1 MSKLGKR
8 SFDEVEEEVKEKVDD
23 VEEVVPTLTTPME
36 KRPCYDEEKVDE
48 VVSTASLAE
57 ATVAP
62 TVLTMPIS
70 DNMRDLLVKI
80 LKLVM
85 SHQYIGAGFEGQT
98 KFAHYI
104 GTFWMYA
111 KINPTTAAFHFE
123 LCELYGNSFN
133 SEFYKRVRPEQGIIL
148 VVGAGNRQDEENKE
162 KQVTLFCA
170 KYGIS
175 LK

>member
-1 MSKLGKR
+1 MSELVKR
-8 SFDEVEEEVKEKVDD
+8 SFNEVEENIEDEDE
-23 VEEVVPTLTTPME
+23 EEVVPTLTTPSE
-36 KRPCYDEEKVDE
+36 KRPRYDEEKVDE
-48 VVSTASLAE
+48 VVSTASTE
-57 ATVAP
+57 ATVVP
-62 TVLTMPIS
+62 TALAMPIS
-70 DNMRDLLVKI
+70 DNMRVLLSTI
-80 LKLVM
+80 LKLIM

-104 GTFWMYA
+104 GTFWMYTE
-111 KINPTTAAFHFE
+111 INPTTADFHYE
-123 LCELYGNSFN
+123 LCELYGNSFY

-148 VVGAGNRQDEENKE
+148 VVGTGNRKDEENKE